1 MNLDKVKKRAG
12 IACLAALALT
22 AAGYGAC
29 ALASLEQAW
38 WLAPLAATAAAV
50 LLWQAVKWG
59 LLCKEARD
67 LAPTFRLPLLLST
80 LCPAW
85 ALLFCAACALFSTG
99 AAEETLG
106 FWLFTLVLLV
116 LVPAAPVAALALG
129 VWAVVLG
136 ARHLKA
142 TTDADGRLYRE
153 LPLALSALMLTAV
166 AAVAAVGVFYVLA

>member
-1 MNLDKVKKRAG
+1 M
-12 IACLAALALT
+12 
-22 AAGYGAC
+22 
-29 ALASLEQAW
+29 
-38 WLAPLAATAAAV
+38 
-50 LLWQAVKWG
+50 KWG
-59 LLCKEARD
+59 LLCKEARY

-85 ALLFCAACALFSTG
+85 AVLLLAALALFSTG

-116 LVPAAPVAALALG
+116 LAPAAPVAALALG